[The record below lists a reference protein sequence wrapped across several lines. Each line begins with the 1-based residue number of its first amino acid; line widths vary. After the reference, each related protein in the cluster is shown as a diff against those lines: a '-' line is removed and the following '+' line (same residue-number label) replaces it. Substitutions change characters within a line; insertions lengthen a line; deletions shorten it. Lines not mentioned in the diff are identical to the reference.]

1 MLKTV
6 SILTP
11 TYDKRIEFLEFV
23 ARGISKQTY
32 SDILEWV
39 IVDGTKTGI
48 SILPQT
54 IEKLKKI
61 KNLPKIIYI
70 PQDINRTNTIGNLRN
85 ICKKVAKGDVMIHFD
100 DDDYYPECRIKYTMS
115 QLKSTKRQI
124 AGTSDL
130 YMYDVHFKTLYQFR
144 SFGDN
149 HILGGTM
156 AYTKKYAREHH
167 FDETV
172 THAEEGSFTSKFTEP
187 AAVLKADKIMIASS
201 HGINTYSKKKIIWDN
216 MYSVGKKN
224 QTMFYR
230 SKTPRSVMKNKK
242 YVREY
247 LRVLENSAKSLEK
260 DFDITYFLGME
271 TVHKGNVYYDLIHKQ
286 AIYLKSL
293 GYSVEIY
300 SNNVKYKQD
309 YSNDYEGITYKYYT
323 QFNINKK
330 YKNIILGGIISSW
343 PFYKNNIRLKADK
356 IIMYNPDYREG
367 IILIQEYL
375 DEIEEIV
382 FDNHGLKNIV
392 RDNMG
397 LKKYQINEWNEKVKC
412 ISNFAPQSTNI
423 SGHSKI
429 NNSVYLCI
437 YHETCVEE
445 LLIYLTVIFPKL
457 KEIIK
462 NLNVHIYNFH
472 ILKNLIKKKS
482 INNFTEADIEKHISS
497 KDFYTIHQVS
507 NYNEIIQ
514 EKYKYKYHFYS
525 FGKYEAGHLTIS
537 DIRHSIYIGC
547 LPIIYKNLGPIFNE
561 FKCIFNTHNY
571 PIQNVDMLKF
581 LLSIFHIPDD
591 KYNELNSNNKE
602 IFKTRYTKE
611 LWGKEFVKLLK

>member
-11 TYDKRIEFLEFV
+11 TYDKRITFLEFV
-23 ARGISKQTY
+23 AEGISKQTY

-39 IVDGTKTGI
+39 IVDGTKTGV

-61 KNLPKIIYI
+61 KNIPKIVYV
-70 PQDINRTNTIGNLRN
+70 PQDINRPNTIGNLRN
-85 ICKKVAKGDVMIHFD
+85 ICKKIANGDVMIHFD

-115 QLKSTKRQI
+115 QLNSTKRQI

-156 AYTKKYAREHH
+156 AYTKKYARGHH

-216 MYSVGKKN
+216 LYAVGKKT

-242 YVREY
+242 YVKEY
-247 LRVLENSAKSLEK
+247 LRVLENSAKSLEE

-271 TVHKGNVYYDLIHKQ
+271 TVLAGNVYYDLIHQQ

-293 GYSVEIY
+293 GYRIEIY
-300 SNNVKYKQD
+300 SNNVKYKQNYSSD
-309 YSNDYEGITYKYYT
+309 YDGISYKYYT
-323 QFNINKK
+323 QFNINKR
-330 YKNIILGGIISSW
+330 YKNLIIGGIIASW

-356 IIMYNPDYREG
+356 IIIYNPDYREG
-367 IILIQEYL
+367 IILLQEYL

-382 FDNHGLKNIV
+382 FDNASLKNIV
-392 RDNMG
+392 KDNMG
-397 LKKYQINEWNEKVKC
+397 MKKYQVDEWEQKVKC
-412 ISNFAPQSTNI
+412 LTNFVPQSENI

-429 NNSVYLCI
+429 DNSIYLCI
-437 YHETCVEE
+437 YHETCIEE
-445 LLIYLTVIFPKL
+445 LLVYIKVIFPKL
-457 KEIIK
+457 REVIK
-462 NLNVHIYNFH
+462 NLTIHIYNFH
-472 ILKNLIKKKS
+472 ILEKVIKKNS
-482 INNFTEADIEKHISS
+482 IKDFTVADIEKHISS
-497 KDFYTIHQVS
+497 KEFYTIHRPS
-507 NYNEIIQ
+507 SYNEIIQ

-525 FGKYEAGHLTIS
+525 YGKYEAGHLTIS

-547 LPIIYKNLGPIFNE
+547 MPIIYKNLGNIFNE
-561 FKCIFNTHNY
+561 FKCVFNTLNY
-571 PIQNVDMLKF
+571 PIPNIDMLRF
-581 LLSIFHIPDD
+581 LMTVFNMPNS
-591 KYNELNSNNKE
+591 KYDEINNSNKE
-602 IFKTRYTKE
+602 VFKTRYTKE